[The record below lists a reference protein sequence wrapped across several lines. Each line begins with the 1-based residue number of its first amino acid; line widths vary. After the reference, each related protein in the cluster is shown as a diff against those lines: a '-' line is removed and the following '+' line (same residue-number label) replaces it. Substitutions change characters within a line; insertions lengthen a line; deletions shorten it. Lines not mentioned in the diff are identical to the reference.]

1 MAIANTGERTMSQT
15 KNSATDWFKSATT
28 KCERGDF
35 QEALTDHTKAIE
47 LEPNY
52 TDAYYGRGLAKSSLQ
67 DYQGAIVDFTKAIDL
82 NPDHSDAFYS
92 RANAYLGL
100 GQKSKALAD
109 FMKTIDLGYSVPR
122 KLLDKCR

>member
-1 MAIANTGERTMSQT
+1 MSQS
-15 KNSATDWFKSATT
+15 KNSAADWFKSATT

-35 QEALTDHTKAIE
+35 QEALTDYTKAMD
-47 LEPNY
+47 LDPKY
-52 TDAYYGRGLAKSSLQ
+52 TDACYGRGLAKSSLQ
-67 DYQGAIVDFTKAIDL
+67 DYQGAVADFTKAIDL

-92 RANAYLGL
+92 RGNAYLGL
-100 GQKSKALAD
+100 GQKSKAHDD